1 MLGRINQPKNKLY
14 SEDYTQ
20 PRTQPVQPA
29 ITAGMAG
36 GAPLGQ
42 KSVNPMPAQ
51 QQPQRMG
58 FDDFEK
64 ALGYSLTSGGGGKY
78 AGTMNAIAQFGGNP
92 GALKDTTYQYE
103 NANEGGTFMD
113 SAQGKMLD
121 PAFVDSL
128 RSGGYGFELDK
139 TGRHPAARMY
149 DAQGNLLGR
158 QFSVGDSGTKFDNFM
173 EKAVPVG
180 ITALAG
186 GTALG
191 AFGGGAGTGA
201 AAAGAGA
208 ADIGA
213 LGLAE
218 GVYGA
223 GGALGAGVTPG
234 TVGGLAGS
242 TAGFGG
248 LGSVLPSGVGF
259 AAPGALASGAAMDL
273 STVGGP
279 DPAGLVPNTAPPA
292 APPYTTAAADSQL
305 ASSQLGITGA
315 ETAGAAT
322 IPTSVNLT
330 NAGGSMLTGAGTYGA
345 ASAVPEIFNAAK
357 DSQAANVPAVAGT
370 QPPLPTVPSGV
381 DLGSLGNYSTGGGM
395 VNNIANALEAAKVNP
410 TGTLASAGS
419 SVLDFAKK
427 NPQLAA
433 LGASGLAQLA
443 GGSPELPKLPGSGG
457 GSGSAGGVNTP
468 LAGALEQQIGSMGAP
483 DYSGVFGLK
492 NTAGDPNTLNQEAID
507 AAYSQQTRM
516 LDPQFAREKQAM
528 EARLAEQ
535 GFVPGTPGYE
545 RAMSIFGEERTK
557 AYGSARDSSIMQG
570 YQIGQG
576 DFRNRLSD
584 TELNN
589 AASRES
595 LAQILAKRNQ
605 PFNELASIKG
615 NQQIDYNNQL
625 DRYNAEVS
633 SSNSRNQALSQ
644 LALALGMYLG

>member
-20 PRTQPVQPA
+20 PRTQPVQPSLA
-29 ITAGMAG
+29 TGMAG

-51 QQPQRMG
+51 QQPVVPGRMG

-64 ALGYSLTSGGGGKY
+64 ALGYSLSQPGYIGSGP
-78 AGTMNAIAQFGGNP
+78 MNAIAKFGGNP
-92 GALKDTTYQYE
+92 GAFQKTQVMV
-103 NANEGGTFMD
+103 EGATESGNYGYMTGG
-113 SAQGKMLD
+113 SQLD
-121 PAFVDSL
+121 PAFLKQL
-128 RSGGYGFELDK
+128 REGGYGFEIDRS
-139 TGRHPAARMY
+139 GRHPEARMY

-158 QFSVGDSGTKFDNFM
+158 QFSVGDTGSKFDNFM

-180 ITALAG
+180 LGVLAG
-186 GTALG
+186 GALG
-191 AFGGGAGTGA
+191 GFIPGVPGIPGVMTGAGAGAGGGG

-223 GGALGAGVTPG
+223 GGALGAGAAPG

-248 LGSVLPSGVGF
+248 LGSVLPSSAGF
-259 AAPGALASGAAMDL
+259 GGAGALAGAGGFDL
-273 STVGGP
+273 STVGGA
-279 DPAGLVPNTAPPA
+279 DPAGVVPSATPAPGNGAFLGEGVQSGIPA
-292 APPYTTAAADSQL
+292 WDASVGMGTAATTGGVGSQ
-305 ASSQLGITGA
+305 I
-315 ETAGAAT
+315 AGA
-322 IPTSVNLT
+322 L
-330 NAGGSMLTGAGTYGA
+330 
-345 ASAVPEIFNAAK
+345 
-357 DSQAANVPAVAGT
+357 Q
-370 QPPLPTVPSGV
+370 
-381 DLGSLGNYSTGGGM
+381 
-395 VNNIANALEAAKVNP
+395 
-410 TGTLASAGS
+410 SAGS

-443 GGSPELPKLPGSGG
+443 GGSPDLPKAPGSGG
-457 GSGSAGGVNTP
+457 GAGGVNTP
-468 LAGALEQQIGSMGAP
+468 LAGALEQQINGMGAP

-589 AASRES
+589 SASRES